1 MRGLQ
6 HANFITV
13 PARRPPDGRGG
24 DRAGR
29 GSRGGGP
36 AEGAPPPFG
45 PSVGPAPPRAG
56 SVRGVIVVSV
66 CSLKGGVGKTSVV
79 LGLASA
85 ALAKG
90 VPTLVVDL
98 DPQADATL
106 ALDVSGSCEVD
117 VATLLGNPRRKTF
130 DAAVTPSGWAEGGAK
145 LDVIPGSAESAA
157 YDGRRATE
165 RALSRLGQALTTAQ
179 DYRLVVIDC
188 PPSFGGLTR
197 SGLVASNRAVVV
209 TEPALFSVTA
219 ADRALRAID
228 ELRRS
233 NAPDLQPLG
242 VVVNRYRDRSPEHR
256 YRVTELADMFGPLVL
271 TPTIPE
277 RSALQQAQG
286 ASQPVHRWP
295 GPAARELADA
305 FDAHLARVLRAAA
318 RPPRRSAPGRET
330 AISA

>member
-1 MRGLQ
+1 M
-6 HANFITV
+6 
-13 PARRPPDGRGG
+13 GG
-24 DRAGR
+24 T
-29 GSRGGGP
+29 
-36 AEGAPPPFG
+36 
-45 PSVGPAPPRAG
+45 G
-56 SVRGVIVVSV
+56 SVRAVIVVSV
-66 CSLKGGVGKTSVV
+66 CSLKGGVGKTSIT
-79 LGLASA
+79 LGLASS
-85 ALAKG
+85 ALSRG

-106 ALDVSGSCEVD
+106 ALDVSGSTEVD

-130 DAAVTPSGWAEGGAK
+130 DAAVTPSGWVSGDQV

-157 YDGRRATE
+157 YDGRRSTE
-165 RALSRLGQALTTAQ
+165 RALSRLGQALKTTH
-179 DYRLVVIDC
+179 DYKLVIIDC

-233 NAPDLQPLG
+233 SAPDLQPLG
-242 VVVNRYRDRSPEHR
+242 VIVNRYRDRSPEHR

-286 ASQPVHRWP
+286 ASMPIHRWP
-295 GPAARELADA
+295 GPAAAELSSA
-305 FDAHLARVLRAAA
+305 FDAHLARVMRAES
-318 RPPRRSAPGRET
+318 RPPRRRPVAEATPQPASA
-330 AISA
+330 

>member
-1 MRGLQ
+1 
-6 HANFITV
+6 
-13 PARRPPDGRGG
+13 
-24 DRAGR
+24 
-29 GSRGGGP
+29 
-36 AEGAPPPFG
+36 
-45 PSVGPAPPRAG
+45 
-56 SVRGVIVVSV
+56 VIVVSV

-85 ALAKG
+85 ALARG

-98 DPQADATL
+98 DSQADATL
-106 ALDVSGSCEVD
+106 ALDVAGAVEVD

-130 DAAVTPSGWAEGGAK
+130 DAAVTPSGWAGDQK

-165 RALSRLGQALTTAQ
+165 RALSRLGQALATTQ
-179 DYRLVVIDC
+179 DYKLVIIDC

-233 NAPDLQPLG
+233 SAPDLQPLG

-271 TPTIPE
+271 SPTIPE

-286 ASQPVHRWP
+286 ASMPIHRWP
-295 GPAARELADA
+295 GPAASELSSA
-305 FDAHLARVLRAAA
+305 FDAHLARVLRAES
-318 RPPRRSAPGRET
+318 RPPRRRPSTSGST
-330 AISA
+330 ATEAAAAV